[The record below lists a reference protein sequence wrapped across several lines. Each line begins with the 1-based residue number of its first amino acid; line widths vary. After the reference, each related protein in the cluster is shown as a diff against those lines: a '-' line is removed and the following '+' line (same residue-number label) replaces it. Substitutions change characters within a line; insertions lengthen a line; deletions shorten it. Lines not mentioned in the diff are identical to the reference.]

1 MIKNILNPFYYKIMF
16 IKINLK
22 KEFIYLFLF
31 IPISLLKYIFE
42 FYIGNSKNNYYLF
55 IEPLSQIFM
64 IFLYLYQKKSTKIFF
79 NKLNYRIFVFK
90 KHLQKQNMKKFII
103 LCSIVFYIIKQDDSK

>member
-55 IEPLSQIFM
+55 IEPLSQI
-64 IFLYLYQKKSTKIFF
+64 YLWY
-79 NKLNYRIFVFK
+79 
-90 KHLQKQNMKKFII
+90 
-103 LCSIVFYIIKQDDSK
+103 FYIYIKKNQQKFSLIN

>member
-1 MIKNILNPFYYKIMF
+1 
-16 IKINLK
+16 
-22 KEFIYLFLF
+22 
-31 IPISLLKYIFE
+31 
-42 FYIGNSKNNYYLF
+42 
-55 IEPLSQIFM
+55 M